1 MVGATLTI
9 ALTLVI
15 FGSAYVMLD
24 NVDRA
29 TRRLQSRYRMDIFFD
44 ELLSDQEAFTV
55 YGQLRLLEGLQSTEF
70 VNKNRAAE
78 ICREL
83 VGLDPVD
90 FLGYN
95 PLPAGARVMVAPEHR
110 TARRMELLTGRIEAL
125 DGVSDVFYPGELVR
139 IMERFLQIAV
149 YSGLIIG
156 FFVLLGAIFLV
167 SNTIKLSIYAKRE
180 AIDILHLMGATR
192 RFIRFPF
199 LIEGTLQGII
209 GSILALSVVVGLLD
223 LVNYILEQFVLYRVI
238 QPPFLSSG
246 MVISGIILGLIGSS
260 RSIRKFLHPRSN
272 GVK

>member
-55 YGQLRLLEGLQSTEF
+55 YEQVRLLDGFQSTEF

-83 VGLDPVD
+83 IGLDPVE
-90 FLGYN
+90 FLGFN
-95 PLPAGARVMVAPEHR
+95 FLPAGAIVYVATEHR
-110 TARRMELLTGRIEAL
+110 TARRMELLAGRIEAL
-125 DGVSDVFYPGELVR
+125 DGVSEVSYPGELVS
-139 IMERFLQIAV
+139 IMERFLQIAI
-149 YSGLIIG
+149 YGGMIIG
-156 FFVLLGAIFLV
+156 FIVLLGAVFLV

-180 AIDILHLMGATR
+180 AIDILYLMGATR

-199 LIEGTLQGII
+199 LIEGTLQGIL
-209 GSILALSVVVGLLD
+209 GSILALAVVVGLLD
-223 LVNYILEQFVLYRVI
+223 LGNYILEQFVLYRVI
-238 QPPFLSSG
+238 QPPFLPG
-246 MVISGIILGLIGSS
+246 GIVIMGIILGLIGSS
-260 RSIRKFLHPRSN
+260 RSIRKFLHPRSL